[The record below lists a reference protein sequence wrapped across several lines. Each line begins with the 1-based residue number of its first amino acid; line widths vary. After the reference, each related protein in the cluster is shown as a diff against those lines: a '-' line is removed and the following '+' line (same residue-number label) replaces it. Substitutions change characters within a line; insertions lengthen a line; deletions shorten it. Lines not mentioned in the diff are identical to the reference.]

1 MEYQDKKQSK
11 QIRQNNLKDPKEWNR
26 ILMQY
31 GGIFKQNIKE
41 FAEELPK
48 IKKIIKNYS
57 K

>member
-1 MEYQDKKQSK
+1 MDYQNKKQSK
-11 QIRQNNLKDPKEWNR
+11 QIRQGNLKDPKEWNR

-31 GGIFKQNIKE
+31 GGIFKQNIRE
-41 FAEELPK
+41 FAQELPK